1 MGVMVCPPGLAR
13 NSQWSRQ
20 ADETGTRLSSSGS
33 PRSGRREVSRDE
45 PLADPGSPER
55 SFSRRTLIKA
65 GWTVPV
71 IIATVSLPTPAYAGS
86 APPAGPTPP
95 GPTPPVRLPRGFR
108 LRFPTTPCFPRCC
121 PKRSRLACRP
131 RPRPCR
137 ARRGR
142 PERACWPTPASTPVA
157 SREVGLG
164 LLAAGAAATVVG
176 RQRADTDERVE
187 EDFED

>member
-1 MGVMVCPPGLAR
+1 L
-13 NSQWSRQ
+13 
-20 ADETGTRLSSSGS
+20 TTSGS
-33 PRSGRREVSRDE
+33 PRSGRRDVSRDE

-86 APPAGPTPP
+86 APPPGPTPP
-95 GPTPPVRLPRGFR
+95 GPTPPGPTPPGVPPAVPNNTVLPEVLPEALPTGVSSQAATLPSTTGSTGAGVLADTGFD
-108 LRFPTTPCFPRCC
+108 
-121 PKRSRLACRP
+121 
-131 RPRPCR
+131 
-137 ARRGR
+137 ARR
-142 PERACWPTPASTPVA
+142 VA
-157 SREVGLG
+157 EVGLG

-176 RQRADTDERVE
+176 RQRADTDERAE